1 MILNVEN
8 EYRIQLQE
16 EVSPEIFNS
25 RKLSSVQLTIKN
37 DPAELTKFAFRMLSA
52 CVPREKRT
60 GI

>member
-8 EYRIQLQE
+8 EYRNSYR
-16 EVSPEIFNS
+16 EVSAGIFNS